1 MRALLDVAST
11 INELLDAQT
20 HTHTHTRCM
29 HAPTHPRTHTL
40 HLFLHELLVVEFD
53 VHEAL
58 NVSDTCT
65 TKPLYGFFLLE
76 ITGHMVL

>member
-1 MRALLDVAST
+1 M
-11 INELLDAQT
+11 
-20 HTHTHTRCM
+20 
-29 HAPTHPRTHTL
+29 HPRTHKL

>member
-1 MRALLDVAST
+1 MKCF
-11 INELLDAQT
+11 EAQT
-20 HTHTHTRCM
+20 HTHTHTRYM
-29 HAPTHPRTHTL
+29 KRTHAHTHTL